1 MIFTLMPLIFLLGII
16 AIAFEDIIRINK
28 AAIAIGM
35 SIVLWLLV
43 LVDGIQIFNEHG
55 SEALEAMIKSFPGFS
70 DMSVTQQVYSF
81 LEYSITESLGDV
93 SATLFFVLGSMAI
106 IELID
111 SHGGFDVIISAIKTR
126 NERKLLWI
134 ISFLTFFLSAVLGN
148 LATVIVIV

>member
-81 LEYSITESLGDV
+81 LEYSITESL
-93 SATLFFVLGSMAI
+93 
-106 IELID
+106 
-111 SHGGFDVIISAIKTR
+111 
-126 NERKLLWI
+126 
-134 ISFLTFFLSAVLGN
+134 
-148 LATVIVIV
+148 